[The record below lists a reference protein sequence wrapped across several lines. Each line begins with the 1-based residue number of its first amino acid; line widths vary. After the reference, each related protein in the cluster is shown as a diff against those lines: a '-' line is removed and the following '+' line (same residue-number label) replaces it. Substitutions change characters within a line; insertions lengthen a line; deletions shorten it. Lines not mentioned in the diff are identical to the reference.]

1 MIFLQGNCLEG
12 DSMTEKYTSAVAFI
26 RTMENSL
33 LTYPELEQLINTN
46 NKKEFDAILLSKKND
61 LPEVWKTIRSF
72 APDSHELEIMLY
84 RNDFNNLKAVLKTM
98 ISGKEPDNYFIEPSN
113 ISLETFKEAFE
124 TKNSDILPDYIRETA
139 ENAYELITRTLDGQL
154 MDIIIDS
161 KTLEAMQ
168 HDAQKFGGE
177 FIKKYIEII
186 TVCTDIKISYRCSK
200 IKSSRDFMEMA
211 LVENN
216 ELDKQLLIQ
225 NALAGTDILIDF
237 LEHTPYNNL
246 ALILR
251 DNPAEFEKYCDNMII
266 EFAENARM
274 KAFGIEPLI
283 AYFMAKE
290 TESKN
295 LRIISVCR
303 EIGLDKKQITE
314 RLRKTYV

>member
-1 MIFLQGNCLEG
+1 MA
-12 DSMTEKYTSAVAFI
+12 EKYTSAVAFI
-26 RTMENSL
+26 RAMENSL
-33 LTYPELEQLINTN
+33 LTYTELEQLINTN
-46 NKKEFDAILLSKKND
+46 SKNEFDAILLSKNNS
-61 LPEVWKTIRSF
+61 LSETWETIRSF
-72 APDSHELEIMLY
+72 ALDNHELQIMLY
-84 RNDFNNLKAVLKTM
+84 KNDFNNLKAVLKTM
-98 ISGKEPDNYFIEPSN
+98 ISNKEPDDYFIEPSN
-113 ISLETFKEAFE
+113 ISLETFKESFK

-154 MDIIIDS
+154 MDILIDS
-161 KTLEAMQ
+161 KALEAM
-168 HDAQKFGGE
+168 HNDSKKFGGE

-211 LVENN
+211 LVEND
-216 ELDKQLLIQ
+216 ELDKQLLIK

-237 LEHTPYNNL
+237 LEHTQYSNL
-246 ALILR
+246 ASILKN
-251 DNPAEFEKYCDNMII
+251 NPAEFEKHCDNLII

-283 AYFMAKE
+283 AYFIAKE

-295 LRIISVCR
+295 LRIISVCK
-303 EIGLDKKQITE
+303 EIGLNKKQITE